1 MKHVLSLA
9 ASAFVSCGALA
20 ADFSFE
26 GRWML
31 PSGQPGANV
40 DSTCTLRF
48 YSADGASSPA
58 GEQAG
63 VPFQTDKDGYFVVG
77 GPVPANMPDTFWV
90 GVKPAESDE
99 IVPRFRVAP
108 VPYAFA
114 ASEANLVESDS
125 EVVVDGTATV
135 RSLAVAGDVVT
146 DEWLLPEGGEVTAW
160 NLQVDNVRVEKM
172 KLENATFFSMFR
184 NDGAV
189 SPDYDRMSADR
200 SVGAEVHAY
209 HGGFM
214 DFNLYAETRDNSMD
228 ATFDSDGFLVF
239 AIKAQPKKCPAPEV
253 TVTVGTE
260 TFVSDFRIGSDK
272 GNNTVKRC
280 MTVPYRAGEQIRVY
294 VKAVG
299 YSDNVDGWW
308 GGNVSD
314 YTARIDVKVKLVR
327 FGR

>member
-1 MKHVLSLA
+1 MKTMLSISA
-9 ASAFVSCGALA
+9 ACLFASCAPA

-26 GRWML
+26 GRWMK
-31 PSGQPGANV
+31 PSGTADANV

-48 YSADGASSPA
+48 YSAKDASSPV
-58 GEQAG
+58 GERAA
-63 VPFQTDKDGYFVVG
+63 VPFVTDRDGYFVVS
-77 GPVPANMPDTFWV
+77 GPVPENMPDTFWV
-90 GVKPAESDE
+90 GVQPEGAGE

-114 ASEANLVESDS
+114 ASEANLVESDR

-184 NDGAV
+184 NEGAV

-260 TFVSDFRIGSDK
+260 TFVSNFRIGSDK

-314 YTARIDVKVKLVR
+314 YTARIEVKVKLVR

>member
-114 ASEANLVESDS
+114 ASEANLVESDKEVVIGLYDDGRVVDVPEKKTFVMNASGRDSFVIRRGGKIS
-125 EVVVDGTATV
+125 EV
-135 RSLAVAGDVVT
+135 SCKSGDWI
-146 DEWLLPEGGEVTAW
+146 EL
-160 NLQVDNVRVEKM
+160 
-172 KLENATFFSMFR
+172 
-184 NDGAV
+184 
-189 SPDYDRMSADR
+189 
-200 SVGAEVHAY
+200 
-209 HGGFM
+209 
-214 DFNLYAETRDNSMD
+214 
-228 ATFDSDGFLVF
+228 
-239 AIKAQPKKCPAPEV
+239 
-253 TVTVGTE
+253 
-260 TFVSDFRIGSDK
+260 
-272 GNNTVKRC
+272 
-280 MTVPYRAGEQIRVY
+280 
-294 VKAVG
+294 
-299 YSDNVDGWW
+299 
-308 GGNVSD
+308 
-314 YTARIDVKVKLVR
+314 
-327 FGR
+327 